1 MMLKFVCSLALAGI
15 AAFGQYKTE
24 AGGAVP
30 REVAPSIAAAL
41 DKTGVKIMGPAG
53 EASELWLRS
62 ALPAGK
68 ADGGE
73 GITFTEIPL
82 SAVIGVIRFAAGA
95 TDRRGQPLKAGVYTL
110 RYNRM
115 PVDGAHQGA
124 APQRDF
130 LVLAPAEADQDLNAA
145 PAYADLMN
153 LGRKASGTPHP
164 AVLSIWKPDSDYVA
178 GLSKQGE
185 HDQVYMAKIGGQAI
199 AIILVGKA
207 EGQRVGRD
215 ARTRDYHGA
224 EHTRKLVF
232 PANRQAAFRGGG

>member
-1 MMLKFVCSLALAGI
+1 MPNWTGSYFLCCNRRMVKILCSLVLAAI
-15 AAFGQYKTE
+15 AALGQYKAE

-30 REVAPSIAAAL
+30 QEVAPSIAAAL
-41 DKTGVKIMGPAG
+41 DKTGVKITGPDG
-53 EASELWLRS
+53 VASEVWLRS
-62 ALPAGK
+62 SLPAGK

-73 GITFTEIPL
+73 AITFTEIPL
-82 SAVIGVIRFAAGA
+82 SAVIGVIRFGAGA
-95 TDRRGQPLKAGVYTL
+95 TDRRGQPLKPGVYTL
-110 RYNRM
+110 RYSRM

-130 LVLAPAEADQDLNAA
+130 LVLAPAAADQDLNAA

-164 AVLSIWKPDSDYVA
+164 AVLSIWKPDSDYQA

-185 HDQVYMAKIGGQAI
+185 HDWVYMAKIGSTPV

-207 EGQRVGRD
+207 EG
-215 ARTRDYHGA
+215 
-224 EHTRKLVF
+224 
-232 PANRQAAFRGGG
+232 